1 MDGFGDNILEVG
13 LPRLADG
20 LTMAIQ
26 NKFYK
31 LLHVAYLY
39 KETTG
44 GKSLGGWRIKSF
56 EIQAECEVEW

>member
-1 MDGFGDNILEVG
+1 MTGGQHWGYGKQERAMDGFGDIILEVG

-44 GKSLGGWRIKSF
+44 GKNLG
-56 EIQAECEVEW
+56 